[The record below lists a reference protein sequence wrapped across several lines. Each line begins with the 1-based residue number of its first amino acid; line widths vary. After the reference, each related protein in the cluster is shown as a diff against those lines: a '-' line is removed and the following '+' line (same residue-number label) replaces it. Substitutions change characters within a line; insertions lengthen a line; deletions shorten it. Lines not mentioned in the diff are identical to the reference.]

1 MNYYYYSFIILI
13 IVGII
18 VGLILFFI
26 SRNKIIKEMPKNY
39 FSLQKEKI
47 VSDIPLINQE
57 KEIPKIIH
65 RTHENNELINLF
77 SDIETQIK
85 KENPEYTI
93 INYTSVDIEEFIKNN
108 YSNRIYKA
116 YKSINPKY
124 GAARADFFRY
134 LVVYLK
140 GGIYLDI
147 KSYPIKNLDNLLKK
161 AKNRMIVS
169 SDHSIFSFHW
179 QVLFPYGE
187 YSQWSIISPKG
198 HPVMKEIINRVLG
211 NIESGYL
218 QKELYKGRIGTLC
231 LTGPIMYTNI
241 INNVKN
247 TDSLYFSSKFYDNY
261 LKKFNSDY
269 YSDKKQKQIN
279 NLGSVRYSNLNENI
293 VIEYRI

>member
-1 MNYYYYSFIILI
+1 MSYLFITIILFI
-13 IVGII
+13 AGITT
-18 VGLILFFI
+18 GLILFFI
-26 SRNKIIKEMPKNY
+26 SRNKIIKEIPKNY
-39 FSLQKEKI
+39 FYLQKEKI
-47 VSDIPLINQE
+47 VNDLPEVERGE
-57 KEIPKIIH
+57 KIPKIIH
-65 RTHENNELINLF
+65 RTHENKDLINLF
-77 SDIETQIK
+77 SNIETKIK
-85 KENPEYTI
+85 KENPNYKI

-108 YSNRIYKA
+108 YSNRIYKS

-134 LVVYLK
+134 LVIYLK

-147 KSYPIKNLDNLLKK
+147 KSFPIKNLNNLLEK

-179 QVLFPYGE
+179 QLLFPYGE

-218 QKELYKGRIGTLC
+218 QKELYKGRVGTLC

-241 INNVKN
+241 IKNVKN
-247 TDSLYFSSKFYDNY
+247 TNSLYFSSKFYDNY

-269 YSDKKQKQIN
+269 YSNKKQKQIHD
-279 NLGSVRYSNLNENI
+279 LGSIRYTNLEEDI
-293 VIEYRI
+293 VIENF